1 MASRWPTSWAS
12 SFLIFSSMMLW
23 VGVQFFFFFFFWL
36 GGFWVEGEGE
46 RKREE
51 EEVEKKER
59 ERERKTEH
67 RRRRHRSP
75 LPLFFF
81 SFPLQTHVSP
91 RVVSLSPA
99 SSSVGTLGGG
109 FLVPKMRRMVFYFS
123 V

>member
-12 SFLIFSSMMLW
+12 SFLIFSSMLLW
-23 VGVQFFFFFFFWL
+23 VGVPFFFFFLL
-36 GGFWVEGEGE
+36 GGFWVLGEGE